1 MGWLRETFLGR
12 ETPEETMEDHALW
25 PAVHDFWTDTFG
37 STGQYISP
45 AMAERVW
52 AANRC
57 IQLNSQQI
65 ASMPLRFHSE
75 APAGGFEPAW
85 VSSPDPSWFPNGI
98 SDAVFAAVEA
108 MYGYGYTLLYVTQQ
122 YANGYPSAW
131 TVVDPRI
138 ATVNALNG
146 RRVYKAG
153 EIELDP
159 RRVIQIDRDPGRDLH
174 GTPAIRAFA
183 SQAWSLIAS
192 GELGR
197 GLMSGG
203 VPSYYLQSE
212 RKLTKDQAE
221 ALQAQWVA
229 RTSQRG
235 GAPPIVP
242 PEIEPKQLSFSPADL
257 LLLEAQGFNAR
268 VVAAAFGV
276 PPFLLNLPLEGGL
289 TYQNPEKLGEF
300 WWRFE
305 LRPTAKRIAD
315 ALSAQMLPRGN
326 WVTFDASDTFA
337 PIAVENV
344 PGTEAED
351 DDPQLANQPAVTA
364 AASPNGNGNVLS
376 LQGARL

>member
-1 MGWLRETFLGR
+1 MGFLRDTFLGR
-12 ETPEETMEDHALW
+12 EAPEPDTDSALY
-25 PAVHDFWTDTFG
+25 PVLSAWTDETFG
-37 STGQYISP
+37 LMGTHISP
-45 AMAERVW
+45 AMAEKVW

-57 IQLNSQQI
+57 IQLNAQQI
-65 ASMPLRFHSE
+65 ASMPLEFHSD
-75 APAGGFEPAW
+75 APLGGFEPSW
-85 VSSPDPSWFPNGI
+85 VSNPDPAWFPNGI
-98 SDAVFAAVEA
+98 SDAIFAAVEA
-108 MYGYGYTLLYVTQQ
+108 MYGYGYALLYVTQQ

-138 ATVNALNG
+138 ATVSAKEG

-153 EIELDP
+153 DQALDP
-159 RRVIQIDRDPGRDLH
+159 MRVVQIDRDPGRDLH
-174 GTPAIRAFA
+174 GTSAIKAFA
-183 SQAWSLIAS
+183 SQAWSLISS

-197 GLMSGG
+197 SLMSGG
-203 VPSYYLQSE
+203 IPSYYLKSD

-235 GAPPIVP
+235 GAPPVIP
-242 PEIEPKQLSFSPADL
+242 PEIHPEQLSLSPEDL

-337 PIAVENV
+337 PIVTENL
-344 PGTEAED
+344 PGTEAEE
-351 DDPQLANQPAVTA
+351 DDPQLANKAATSAANPAQQ
-364 AASPNGNGNVLS
+364 NGNVLR
-376 LQGARL
+376 LQGVGA